1 MALRGEYAAFKTGSE
16 KSKIPFASSGRNRV
30 ERTYD
35 KFDKVNGYGASVNKA
50 TFGWKVPTYDLK

>member
-1 MALRGEYAAFKTGSE
+1 L
-16 KSKIPFASSGRNRV
+16 

-35 KFDKVNGYGASVNKA
+35 KFDKVNGYGASVNTA